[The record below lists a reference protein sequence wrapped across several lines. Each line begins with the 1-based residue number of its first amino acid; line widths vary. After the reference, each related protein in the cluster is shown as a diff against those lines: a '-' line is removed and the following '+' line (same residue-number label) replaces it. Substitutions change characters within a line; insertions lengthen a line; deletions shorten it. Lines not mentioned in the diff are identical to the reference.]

1 MVMGKINKL
10 EKEVK
15 NVLLITENYGFSLP
29 NKRAFSFS
37 SRNITL
43 FYLTFYNHINVG
55 FTTVCSKRKFK
66 VLETNI
72 KPKSPFLF

>member
-29 NKRAFSFS
+29 NKRELSVSALEILLFS
-37 SRNITL
+37 I
-43 FYLTFYNHINVG
+43 
-55 FTTVCSKRKFK
+55 
-66 VLETNI
+66 
-72 KPKSPFLF
+72 